1 MAMKKFVLVLAVML
15 PLAIS
20 ARNIRPI
27 DLQES
32 EFDIL
37 DSWFLLIIICGFIIL
52 CVIAIIADVI
62 IKIWNKK
69 HPKPYSLDK
78 GEYVFVSY
86 VEPKFFKES
95 GEQPKS
101 TYKSI
106 GCATQTRIYV
116 KDGKYYDDWVGK
128 FLPVEENPYF
138 GDTTIGELGT
148 YKYRYKVVYETKKY
162 CPQGWCYFY
171 FNFPTKKD

>member
-1 MAMKKFVLVLAVML
+1 MKKFFLVLAFVL
-15 PLAIS
+15 PLAIT

-86 VEPKFFKES
+86 VEQQCFMEQE
-95 GEQPKS
+95 EQPKA

-106 GCATQTRIYV
+106 SCATMAAIYV
-116 KDGKYYDDWVGK
+116 KDGRYYCHLVDK

-138 GDTTIGELGT
+138 GDATKGEWGT
-148 YKYRYKVVYETKKY
+148 YKYRYNTVFATKKY
-162 CPQGWCYFY
+162 CPQGCKYY
-171 FNFPTKKD
+171 YINFPTKKD

>member
-1 MAMKKFVLVLAVML
+1 MAIKKLFLVLAAML

-86 VEPKFFKES
+86 VEQQCFMEQE
-95 GEQPKS
+95 EQPKA

-106 GCATQTRIYV
+106 SCATMAAIYV
-116 KDGKYYDDWVGK
+116 KDGRYYCHLVDK

-138 GDTTIGELGT
+138 GDATKGEWGT
-148 YKYRYKVVYETKKY
+148 YKYRYNTVFATKKY
-162 CPQGWCYFY
+162 CPQGCKYY
-171 FNFPTKKD
+171 YINFPTKKD

>member
-1 MAMKKFVLVLAVML
+1 MKKLILVLGLMH
-15 PLAIS
+15 PLTIN

-86 VEPKFFKES
+86 VEPMCFKES
-95 GEQPKS
+95 GERPKA
-101 TYKSI
+101 TYKRI
-106 GCATQTRIYV
+106 DCATRAAIYV
-116 KDGKYYDDWVGK
+116 KDGKYYYDWVGK
-128 FLPVEENPYF
+128 FLPVEENPYY
-138 GDTTIGELGT
+138 GDTTIGEWGT